1 MPALYPLSDEIKV
14 DMLRKLAL
22 FWDGQWFLKTVDEFG
37 LEAAIGLNA
46 RVRTAFGRIEMRILL
61 RALRKRRADDL
72 ADAIRLVDTY
82 GEVLMGG
89 VLRADF
95 QTVTP
100 DRAEVLIYRCAAYAG
115 AKMARLERV
124 DQACVACETLWGAWF
139 EVLLPD
145 TPVTVRYPMRKGKGD
160 PHCHFIITLSSDP
173 EEANQEVSQTSNDI
187 HIRPAE
193 TGLDRI

>member
-1 MPALYPLSDEIKV
+1 MPAPYPLSDEVKV

-61 RALRKRRADDL
+61 RALRKRQADDL
-72 ADAIRLVDTY
+72 ADAIRLVATY
-82 GEVLMGG
+82 SEVLMGG

-95 QTVTP
+95 QTVAP

-115 AKMARLERV
+115 ARMARLDRA
-124 DQACVACETLWGAWF
+124 DQACVACETLWDAWF
-139 EVLLPD
+139 EILLPD
-145 TPVTVRYPMRKGKGD
+145 TPVTIRYPLRKGKGD

-173 EEANQEVSQTSNDI
+173 DTKGRRHAQ
-187 HIRPAE
+187 
-193 TGLDRI
+193 